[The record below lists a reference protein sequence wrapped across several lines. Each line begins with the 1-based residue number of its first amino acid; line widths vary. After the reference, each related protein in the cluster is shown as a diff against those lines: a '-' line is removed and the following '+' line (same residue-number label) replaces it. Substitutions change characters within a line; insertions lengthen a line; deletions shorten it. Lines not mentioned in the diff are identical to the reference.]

1 MYYEIV
7 SSGRR
12 EYAVLCFGQ
21 QLLDWM
27 ILVVALPQ
35 RVNDPLVG
43 QVKTRGDNGL
53 ARPDG
58 RQRPAG
64 PGQFEPGGAMQRAGH
79 AAARLQLR
87 IGCVDHGLKVLLTG
101 NVALNTFNAGCHD
114 VYSPGKRYEHKHY
127 AAPCFSG
134 WRIMTDSRQLQH
146 HARTA

>member
-1 MYYEIV
+1 
-7 SSGRR
+7 
-12 EYAVLCFGQ
+12 
-21 QLLDWM
+21 M
-27 ILVVALPQ
+27 IRVVARPQ

-64 PGQFEPGGAMQRAGH
+64 PGQFGPGGAMQSAGH

-101 NVALNTFNAGCHD
+101 SVALNSFNSGCHD
-114 VYSPGKRYEHKHY
+114 DDTQGKWYV
-127 AAPCFSG
+127 S
-134 WRIMTDSRQLQH
+134 ML
-146 HARTA
+146 TAST